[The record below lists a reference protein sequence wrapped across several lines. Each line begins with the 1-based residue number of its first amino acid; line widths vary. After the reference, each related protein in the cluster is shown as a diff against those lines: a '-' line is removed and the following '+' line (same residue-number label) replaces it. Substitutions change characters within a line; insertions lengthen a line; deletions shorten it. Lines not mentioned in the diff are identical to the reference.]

1 MDKNIATWTF
11 LKIRDL
17 CTSCVDGGILLFGR
31 QGWFLYL
38 LGQNLQGELQVSW
51 YSRKSTGPVGCWS
64 PGFRWHR
71 HRYCLRDLW
80 VWVSGPQFPY
90 LLHSGVRGND
100 LCGFSRLWYPLGLR
114 IAFSVCHSL
123 PCQLC
128 LSQRLIHFNC
138 TLECSR
144 ERRLDGLFCT
154 YYCIRTF
161 AFFEEIVPCLKSV
174 CLSAH
179 WLCLCCSLATVPLLP
194 ASISLQD
201 LDSASDC
208 TCLVLCS
215 ICLLHS

>member
-1 MDKNIATWTF
+1 METALVGHWSLGF
-11 LKIRDL
+11 HCWHCCCLCDL
-17 CTSCVDGGILLFGR
+17 LAR
-31 QGWFLYL
+31 
-38 LGQNLQGELQVSW
+38 
-51 YSRKSTGPVGCWS
+51 
-64 PGFRWHR
+64 
-71 HRYCLRDLW
+71 
-80 VWVSGPQFPY
+80 VSGPQFPHR
-90 LLHSGVRGND
+90 LKQGVGKID
-100 LCGFSRLWYPLGLR
+100 LCGSSRLWCSRGLR

-144 ERRLDGLFCT
+144 ERRMDGLFCT

-161 AFFEEIVPCLKSV
+161 AFLDEIVPCLKSV

-179 WLCLCCSLATVPLLP
+179 WLCLCWFLATVPLLP

>member
-1 MDKNIATWTF
+1 MVIRETACWASGALSSSIDTVITF
-11 LKIRDL
+11 VIYCYEFLGLSFLLCWIR
-17 CTSCVDGGILLFGR
+17 GGRGWSLGLF
-31 QGWFLYL
+31 
-38 LGQNLQGELQVSW
+38 
-51 YSRKSTGPVGCWS
+51 PA
-64 PGFRWHR
+64 
-71 HRYCLRDLW
+71 
-80 VWVSGPQFPY
+80 
-90 LLHSGVRGND
+90 LHS
-100 LCGFSRLWYPLGLR
+100 LGLQ

-138 TLECSR
+138 TLECTR
-144 ERRLDGLFCT
+144 ERMDGLFCT

-161 AFFEEIVPCLKSV
+161 AFLDKIVPCLKSV

-179 WLCLCCSLATVPLLP
+179 WLCLCWSLGHSASFS